1 MDTIARH
8 EYHVTWK
15 ADGTRY
21 MLLLMRDGTYLI
33 DRKFEVRRVS
43 MRFPAPLKTH
53 GVSVHNATLLDG
65 EMVIDD
71 VAPGRQRRRFL
82 AYDCVALHGERLG
95 DRAFVERISSVQ
107 KQVVDP
113 RNVFLTEAGKS
124 RAYDFAKEPFSV
136 RVKDF
141 TPLAGT
147 EGFIRSFIPKLCHE
161 CDGAFFVIFIWA
173 IGMTS
178 CFVLCT
184 GLIFQPS
191 RARYESGTMDTLLK
205 WKFTHLN
212 SVDFKLKI
220 SLKDGR
226 GLLYV
231 GADRGDVVAIT
242 EPTGEFTMGANEG
255 GDPNLAPDGTHLNN
269 LDGKIVECTWD
280 KAGGVDGTGA
290 WKYLRVRTDKDAPN
304 FVTVYRHTLAS
315 ILDDI
320 TDSEIIG
327 YVGDI
332 LRKGAGGNKAAPD
345 RKPSVGEEKRRLH
358 STDNKTADETAE
370 PLGAAGGY
378 ESTAPAAHVSGAERQ
393 QPVIDDI

>member
-43 MRFPAPLKTH
+43 MRFPAPLKSH

-71 VAPGRQRRRFL
+71 VGPGRQRRRFL

-124 RAYDFAKEPFSV
+124 KAYDFAKEPFSV

-161 CDGAFFVIFIWA
+161 CDGAFLFF
-173 IGMTS
+173 
-178 CFVLCT
+178 
-184 GLIFQPS
+184 
-191 RARYESGTMDTLLK
+191 
-205 WKFTHLN
+205 
-212 SVDFKLKI
+212 
-220 SLKDGR
+220 
-226 GLLYV
+226 
-231 GADRGDVVAIT
+231 
-242 EPTGEFTMGANEG
+242 EFSYGQF
-255 GDPNLAPDGTHLNN
+255 
-269 LDGKIVECTWD
+269 
-280 KAGGVDGTGA
+280 
-290 WKYLRVRTDKDAPN
+290 Y
-304 FVTVYRHTLAS
+304 
-315 ILDDI
+315 
-320 TDSEIIG
+320 
-327 YVGDI
+327 
-332 LRKGAGGNKAAPD
+332 
-345 RKPSVGEEKRRLH
+345 
-358 STDNKTADETAE
+358 
-370 PLGAAGGY
+370 
-378 ESTAPAAHVSGAERQ
+378 
-393 QPVIDDI
+393 

>member
-1 MDTIARH
+1 MVSYLCGVDGARFPGSQPVSLARDNMDTIARH

-43 MRFPAPLKTH
+43 MRFPAPLKSH

-71 VAPGRQRRRFL
+71 VGPGRQCRRFL

-124 RAYDFAKEPFSV
+124 KAYDFAKEPFSV

-161 CDGAFFVIFIWA
+161 CDGAFLFF
-173 IGMTS
+173 
-178 CFVLCT
+178 
-184 GLIFQPS
+184 
-191 RARYESGTMDTLLK
+191 
-205 WKFTHLN
+205 
-212 SVDFKLKI
+212 
-220 SLKDGR
+220 
-226 GLLYV
+226 
-231 GADRGDVVAIT
+231 
-242 EPTGEFTMGANEG
+242 EFSYGQ
-255 GDPNLAPDGTHLNN
+255 
-269 LDGKIVECTWD
+269 LD
-280 KAGGVDGTGA
+280 
-290 WKYLRVRTDKDAPN
+290 
-304 FVTVYRHTLAS
+304 
-315 ILDDI
+315 
-320 TDSEIIG
+320 
-327 YVGDI
+327 
-332 LRKGAGGNKAAPD
+332 
-345 RKPSVGEEKRRLH
+345 
-358 STDNKTADETAE
+358 
-370 PLGAAGGY
+370 
-378 ESTAPAAHVSGAERQ
+378 
-393 QPVIDDI
+393 

>member
-43 MRFPAPLKTH
+43 MRFPAPLKSH

-71 VAPGRQRRRFL
+71 VGPGRQRRRFL

-124 RAYDFAKEPFSV
+124 KAYDFAKEPFSV

-178 CFVLCT
+178 CFVHSQ
-184 GLIFQPS
+184 GS
-191 RARYESGTMDTLLK
+191 SSNRRERGT
-205 WKFTHLN
+205 
-212 SVDFKLKI
+212 
-220 SLKDGR
+220 R
-226 GLLYV
+226 
-231 GADRGDVVAIT
+231 
-242 EPTGEFTMGANEG
+242 
-255 GDPNLAPDGTHLNN
+255 
-269 LDGKIVECTWD
+269 
-280 KAGGVDGTGA
+280 
-290 WKYLRVRTDKDAPN
+290 
-304 FVTVYRHTLAS
+304 
-315 ILDDI
+315 
-320 TDSEIIG
+320 
-327 YVGDI
+327 
-332 LRKGAGGNKAAPD
+332 AAPWT
-345 RKPSVGEEKRRLH
+345 RCSSGSSRT
-358 STDNKTADETAE
+358 STRWI
-370 PLGAAGGY
+370 
-378 ESTAPAAHVSGAERQ
+378 SS
-393 QPVIDDI
+393 